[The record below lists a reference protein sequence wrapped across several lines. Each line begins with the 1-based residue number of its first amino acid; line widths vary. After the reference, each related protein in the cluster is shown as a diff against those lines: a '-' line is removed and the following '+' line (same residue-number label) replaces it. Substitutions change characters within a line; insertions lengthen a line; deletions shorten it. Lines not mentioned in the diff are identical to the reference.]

1 MKLGRIFGELQRRRV
16 LRVVGAYAVAAW
28 VAVEVYTT
36 IQPILWENHEWT
48 NRLVVI
54 LALAGFPI
62 VFALA
67 WIFDITPAGVVRT
80 AALPDDAPAPGVHVP
95 ARHRV
100 MSPRAAGF
108 FGLGILVALGSFAAY
123 AGIHHEAPAAA
134 SVLAGDAPIE
144 SIAVLPFADMSA
156 ARDQEYFSDGM
167 AEEILTRLSQVDGLR
182 VAARTSAFAFK
193 GRNDD
198 VREIGRRLGVQ
209 TVLEGSV
216 RRENDAL
223 RVTAKLI
230 DVATGY
236 QIWSA
241 RFDGDASDVFAL
253 QDEIAN
259 GVVDAL
265 RQRFAVAPEAGRRGT
280 DNMRAYELYL
290 LGLKRWNQRTERDLQ
305 QALSYFTESLM
316 EDPAFAA
323 AHAGLA
329 QTYAVLPV
337 YGAFPVDSAAAKG
350 SAAAARAIAIDPSLA
365 EAYAAMGQIVQN
377 FDWDLR
383 DAENYYQRALQY
395 QPSYATAHQWYAET
409 LTLLGRYDE
418 ADVHVQQVLASD
430 PLSPTA
436 LYIGAFLETARGR
449 AAALQQWRDLVRLHP
464 HYELGL
470 LHYALAA
477 LTYGRTQE
485 ATTPLAELAALRPA
499 HAALYR
505 SIAAA
510 LTEHARRPDAVAALR
525 ATRELPASER
535 AAWFMALGE
544 RQQALSALERGF
556 TLHDDANLLFIFVHP
571 LLAPL
576 RSEATWQ
583 AIAGNLHL
591 GVAAPVRGA

>member
-1 MKLGRIFGELQRRRV
+1 
-16 LRVVGAYAVAAW
+16 
-28 VAVEVYTT
+28 
-36 IQPILWENHEWT
+36 
-48 NRLVVI
+48 
-54 LALAGFPI
+54 
-62 VFALA
+62 
-67 WIFDITPAGVVRT
+67 
-80 AALPDDAPAPGVHVP
+80 
-95 ARHRV
+95 
-100 MSPRAAGF
+100 
-108 FGLGILVALGSFAAY
+108 
-123 AGIHHEAPAAA
+123 
-134 SVLAGDAPIE
+134 
-144 SIAVLPFADMSA
+144 
-156 ARDQEYFSDGM
+156 
-167 AEEILTRLSQVDGLR
+167 
-182 VAARTSAFAFK
+182 
-193 GRNDD
+193 
-198 VREIGRRLGVQ
+198 
-209 TVLEGSV
+209 
-216 RRENDAL
+216 
-223 RVTAKLI
+223 
-230 DVATGY
+230 
-236 QIWSA
+236 
-241 RFDGDASDVFAL
+241 
-253 QDEIAN
+253 
-259 GVVDAL
+259 
-265 RQRFAVAPEAGRRGT
+265 
-280 DNMRAYELYL
+280 
-290 LGLKRWNQRTERDLQ
+290 
-305 QALSYFTESLM
+305 
-316 EDPAFAA
+316 
-323 AHAGLA
+323 
-329 QTYAVLPV
+329 
-337 YGAFPVDSAAAKG
+337 
-350 SAAAARAIAIDPSLA
+350 
-365 EAYAAMGQIVQN
+365 MGQIVQN